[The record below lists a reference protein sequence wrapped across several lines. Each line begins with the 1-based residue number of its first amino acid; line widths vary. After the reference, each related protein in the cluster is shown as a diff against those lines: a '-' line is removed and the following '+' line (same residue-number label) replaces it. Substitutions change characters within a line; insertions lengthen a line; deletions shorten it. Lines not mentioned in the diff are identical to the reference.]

1 MFRWLKETASLDRK
15 MTLAMG
21 GMVLPSAISCGVVT
35 WEFVRVASAAHQET
49 ASNYL
54 QILRL
59 GMDASLAAS
68 ALALVLSIAMAA
80 AIRRLIVPPLTLA
93 VASLDAVAGGD
104 LSVEA
109 PFSGRR
115 DEAGRIAAATTA
127 LRQTTLAR
135 LEAEAGMVARD
146 RIIAEERRQVMSALA
161 DGLGALAATNRGL
174 RGVAGHGPA
183 SAPRLVVDNA
193 EAPISAPAPAPVAA
207 PVYIDVLPASAPT
220 PPASEEDPGL
230 VDLLLRLDRRRTP
243 ETGGT
248 VIPMPAWPQ
257 RTALRQGA

>member
-15 MTLAMG
+15 MTLAMV
-21 GMVLPSAISCGVVT
+21 GMVLPSAISCGVVV
-35 WEFVRVASAAHQET
+35 WEFARVTSAAHQET

-68 ALALVLSIAMAA
+68 ALALVLSIAMAV
-80 AIRRLIVPPLTLA
+80 AIRRLIVPPLALA

-115 DEAGRIAAATTA
+115 DEAGRIAAATAT
-127 LRQTTLAR
+127 LRQTALAR
-135 LEAEAGMVARD
+135 LEAEAGMAARD

-174 RGVAGHGPA
+174 RGVAGRATA
-183 SAPRLVVDNA
+183 SPPRLVVDNA
-193 EAPISAPAPAPVAA
+193 ELPAESRPSAPTAA
-207 PVYIDVLPASAPT
+207 PVFIDVIPT
-220 PPASEEDPGL
+220 PAAPPAASEEDPGL

-257 RTALRQGA
+257 RTPLRQGA